1 MSISF
6 LISNWSFIIGTL
18 AVVIALISSNSLLF
32 WYNIEIKSE
41 TKVFLFLIGLYL
53 INISISLP
61 SIDKFVVK
69 EPKFIK
75 SILYVWIKLSF
86 II

>member
-41 TKVFLFLIGLYL
+41 TKVFLFLIGLYF

-61 SIDKFVVK
+61 SIDKLVLK
-69 EPKFIK
+69 EPKFII
-75 SILYVWIKLSF
+75 SILYN
-86 II
+86 